1 MIRASVSRHNDADRR
16 LAPFLNGDYALCSA
30 AVQTAWSNSVAMI
43 RMLAS
48 VLVLLAASAAA
59 PAFASTHTGQ
69 LDAAA
74 AYQALIST
82 REAVAAAR
90 RAYPGAEV
98 LNARLV
104 RGNRPYYVV
113 RMIQDGRR
121 FDVRVDARTGRVL
134 N

>member
-1 MIRASVSRHNDADRR
+1 
-16 LAPFLNGDYALCSA
+16 
-30 AVQTAWSNSVAMI
+30 MI

-48 VLVLLAASAAA
+48 ALVLLSASAAA
-59 PAFASTHTGQ
+59 PAFADPAGRESSVAEFQ
-69 LDAAA
+69 
-74 AYQALIST
+74 QLIST
-82 REAVAAAR
+82 SQAVAAAR
-90 RAYPGAEV
+90 RAYPRAEV

-104 RGNRPYYVV
+104 SGNRPYYSV

>member
-1 MIRASVSRHNDADRR
+1 
-16 LAPFLNGDYALCSA
+16 
-30 AVQTAWSNSVAMI
+30 MI

-48 VLVLLAASAAA
+48 VLVLLAAVAAA
-59 PAFASTHTGQ
+59 PAFAYEAGPAMGAVEFQ
-69 LDAAA
+69 E
-74 AYQALIST
+74 LIST
-82 REAVAAAR
+82 SQAVAAAR
-90 RAYPGAEV
+90 RAYPRADV

-104 RGNRPYYVV
+104 NGSRPYYSV

>member
-1 MIRASVSRHNDADRR
+1 
-16 LAPFLNGDYALCSA
+16 
-30 AVQTAWSNSVAMI
+30 MI

-59 PAFASTHTGQ
+59 PAFASNTGQ
-69 LDAAA
+69 LDLAA

-82 REAVAAAR
+82 SEAVAAAR
-90 RAYPGAEV
+90 RAYPDADV

-104 RGNRPYYVV
+104 SGNRPYYVV

-121 FDVRVDARTGRVL
+121 FDVRVDARTGRVV

>member
-1 MIRASVSRHNDADRR
+1 MIRASGSRRNDGTRR
-16 LAPFLNGDYALCSA
+16 LAPLLNGDYALCSA
-30 AVQTAWSNSVAMI
+30 AVQPAEPKRVAMI

-48 VLVLLAASAAA
+48 VLVLLAASAAS
-59 PAFASTHTGQ
+59 PAFASNTGQ
-69 LDAAA
+69 LDTAA

-82 REAVAAAR
+82 SQAVAAAR
-90 RAYPGAEV
+90 RAYPGADV

-104 RGNRPYYVV
+104 RGDRPYYVV

>member
-1 MIRASVSRHNDADRR
+1 MIRVSGLSCNDADRR
-16 LAPFLNGDYALCSA
+16 LAPFLNGDYALCSE
-30 AVQTAWSNSVAMI
+30 AVQPAHPKPVAMI

-59 PAFASTHTGQ
+59 PAFASNTGQ
-69 LDAAA
+69 LDLAA

-82 REAVAAAR
+82 SEAVAAAR
-90 RAYPGAEV
+90 RAYPDADV

-104 RGNRPYYVV
+104 SGNRPYYVV

-121 FDVRVDARTGRVL
+121 FDVRVDARTGRVV